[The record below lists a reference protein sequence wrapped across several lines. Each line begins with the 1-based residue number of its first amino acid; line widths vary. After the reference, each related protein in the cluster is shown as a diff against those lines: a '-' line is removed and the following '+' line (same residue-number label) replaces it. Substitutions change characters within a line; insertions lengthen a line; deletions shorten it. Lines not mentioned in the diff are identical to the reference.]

1 MKYRALP
8 RFEADY
14 KKLTTEERRVFKEA
28 LATFIS
34 AGRGFEKKPEGYVW
48 PKSLR
53 VERLQGTPVMAMTWS
68 FSGPD
73 GRATFQLETVD
84 GELWVTWRRV
94 GRHSIYSQP

>member
-1 MKYRALP
+1 MKYRVLP

-14 KKLTTEERRVFKEA
+14 KKLTPAERRVFKVA
-28 LATFIS
+28 LASFIA
-34 AGRGFEKKPEGYVW
+34 AGREYEKKPEGYVW

-53 VERLQGTPVMAMTWS
+53 VERLQGTSVMAMTWS

-73 GRATFQLETVD
+73 GRATFHIETVD

-94 GRHSIYSQP
+94 GRHAIYRHP

>member
-1 MKYRALP
+1 MKYRVLP

-14 KKLTTEERRVFKEA
+14 KNLTAAERRVFKQA
-28 LATFIS
+28 LAAFIS
-34 AGRGFEKKPEGYVW
+34 AGREYEKKPEGYVW

-53 VERLQGTPVMAMTWS
+53 VERLQGAPIMALTWS

-84 GELWVTWRRV
+84 SELWVTWRRV
-94 GRHSIYSQP
+94 RRHNIYAEP

>member
-1 MKYRALP
+1 MPAQKRL
-8 RFEADY
+8 
-14 KKLTTEERRVFKEA
+14 FKQS

-34 AGRGFEKKPEGYVW
+34 AGREYEKTPEGYVW

-53 VERLQGTPVMAMTWS
+53 VERLQGTPVIAMTWS
-68 FSGPD
+68 FLGPD
-73 GRATFQLETVD
+73 GRATFQVETLE

>member
-1 MKYRALP
+1 MKYRVLP
-8 RFEADY
+8 RFKADY
-14 KKLTTEERRVFKEA
+14 AKLTPAERPVFTKA

-34 AGRGFEKKPEGYVW
+34 AGREYEKKPEGYVW

>member
-1 MKYRALP
+1 VKYRVLP

-14 KKLTTEERRVFKEA
+14 TQLTAEERRVFKQA

-34 AGRGFEKKPEGYVW
+34 AGREHEKKPEGYVW

-73 GRATFQLETVD
+73 GRATFQLETLE
-84 GELWVTWRRV
+84 GELWVTSRRV
-94 GRHSIYSQP
+94 GRHSISSQP

>member
-1 MKYRALP
+1 MKYRVLP
-8 RFEADY
+8 RFKADY
-14 KKLTTEERRVFKEA
+14 TKLTAEERRVFKQP

-34 AGRGFEKKPEGYVW
+34 AGREYEKKRESYVW

-53 VERLQGTPVMAMTWS
+53 VERLKGTPVMAMTWS

-73 GRATFQLETVD
+73 GRATFQLETLD

-94 GRHSIYSQP
+94 GRHSIYLKP

>member
-1 MKYRALP
+1 MKYRVLP
-8 RFEADY
+8 RFEADST
-14 KKLTTEERRVFKEA
+14 KLTAAERRVFKKA
-28 LATFIS
+28 WAAFIS
-34 AGRGFEKKPEGYVW
+34 AGREYEKKRDGYVW

-53 VERLQGTPVMAMTWS
+53 VERLKGTPVMAMTWS

-94 GRHSIYSQP
+94 GRHGIYFQP